1 MNMSNDK
8 SEDLSLVDKVEE
20 PIFTDSVVELKS
32 GIYNLFISMYNSLIL
47 EVGVEEAIR
56 QSTQFLDEISYNFK
70 QILID
75 QKESNKND

>member
-1 MNMSNDK
+1 MSNDK

-75 QKESNKND
+75 QKESNKK

>member
-1 MNMSNDK
+1 MSNDK

>member
-1 MNMSNDK
+1 MNMSDDK

-20 PIFTDSVVELKS
+20 PIFADSVVELKS
-32 GIYNLFISMYNSLIL
+32 GIYNLFISMYNNLIL
-47 EVGVEEAIR
+47 EVGVEEAIH

-75 QKESNKND
+75 QKESDKK

>member
-1 MNMSNDK
+1 
-8 SEDLSLVDKVEE
+8 
-20 PIFTDSVVELKS
+20 
-32 GIYNLFISMYNSLIL
+32 MYNSLIL

-75 QKESNKND
+75 QKESNKK

>member
-75 QKESNKND
+75 QKESNKK